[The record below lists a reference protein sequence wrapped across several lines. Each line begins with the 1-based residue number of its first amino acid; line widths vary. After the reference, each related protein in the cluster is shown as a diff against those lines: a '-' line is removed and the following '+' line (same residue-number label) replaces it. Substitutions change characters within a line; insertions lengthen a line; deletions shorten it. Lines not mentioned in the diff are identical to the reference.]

1 MYRRLKVVLAFL
13 TASAL
18 MSSHDLLAQGISRS
32 SGIGLRVSYWNI
44 ANHPTRFNISD
55 GGTRTVYDF
64 SGFGSSLYFFSRL
77 HNSDWFLEF
86 SLGTVANVHGEEND
100 VVSKT
105 VEVSAIIPFLLGLR
119 YDLLSNRFASSIQPY
134 VTGGGGAYWSTAFTV
149 RNQLTGEQG
158 NGQADLRLGAY
169 TGGGVNFVFFSI
181 FALNFDLRYHFV
193 DFQRKQDPSGL
204 EFGLGL
210 SFMWG
215 RKREIFQIKETKVVV
230 PDIYPAYYQFYNTYP
245 LALVS
250 VKNVAGYPIEVNVR
264 SYIKGYSVRPKDS
277 GYIKLGRNETKDI
290 PVTAI
295 FGPSL
300 RDASRRTSAVLDLQ
314 VEARTGGTHR
324 KAVSAELVVHNRN
337 AWNGE
342 IDKLGFFVTPEDE
355 KVLRLS
361 RKLMREHQRADSAG
375 VKNLSTAKIIFEALG
390 GMDLQYQRDP
400 NIPFYKDDR
409 VQFAGETLELRH
421 GDCDDLVV
429 LYASLLESQG
439 IQTAFVEVKD
449 PEKDIAHLY
458 LMFDSGLTADQGH
471 LISSNE
477 KRYVIR
483 EDARGRRVIWIPV
496 ETTLVAS
503 GFEDAWKTGA
513 LEYLQDGI
521 VRQGLAEEWV
531 KVIDVE

>member
-1 MYRRLKVVLAFL
+1 MNRRLTIAFFLLTPVVLIYSQQA
-13 TASAL
+13 
-18 MSSHDLLAQGISRS
+18 LAQGISRS
-32 SGIGLRVSYWNI
+32 SGVGMRVSYWNMSS
-44 ANHPTRFNISD
+44 APTRFS
-55 GGTRTVYDF
+55 V
-64 SGFGSSLYFFSRL
+64 SGAGERAVFDIAGVGSSLYFFSRMQS
-77 HNSDWFLEF
+77 NWFLEF
-86 SLGTVANVHGEEND
+86 SLGGAARIQGEEDN
-100 VVSKT
+100 VAGSN
-105 VEVSAIIPFLLGLR
+105 VEVSAIIPFLFGLR
-119 YDLLSNRFASSIQPY
+119 YDLLSSRFSSSFQPY
-134 VTGGGGAYWSTAFTV
+134 LTAGGGPYWSTAFTARDQV
-149 RNQLTGEQG
+149 TGEIVT
-158 NGQADLRLGAY
+158 GQANLQLGGYA
-169 TGGGVNFVFFSI
+169 GGGVNFVLSSW
-181 FALNFDLRYHFV
+181 FALNLDLKYHFV
-193 DFQRKQDPSGL
+193 DFDVKDEFSGP
-204 EFGLGL
+204 EFALGFC
-210 SFMWG
+210 FMWG
-215 RKREIFQIKETKVVV
+215 KKREIFQIKETKVVV

-300 RDASRRTSAVLDLQ
+300 RDASRRTSAVIDLE
-314 VEARTGGTHR
+314 VEARAGGAHR

-355 KVLRLS
+355 NILRLS
-361 RKLMREHQRADSAG
+361 RKLRREHQRDDSAD
-375 VKNLSTAKIIFEALG
+375 VENLATAKIMFEALG
-390 GMDLQYQRDP
+390 KMGLQYQRDP

-409 VQFAGETLELRH
+409 VQFANETLDLRH

-449 PEKDIAHLY
+449 PEKNIAHLY

-483 EDARGRRVIWIPV
+483 EEARGRNVIWIPV
-496 ETTLVAS
+496 ETTLVAT
-503 GFEDAWKTGA
+503 GFEEAWKAGA
-513 LEYLQDGI
+513 LEYLQDGV